1 MDGQVQ
7 TMKRE
12 KQRDGPK
19 NIGNITRLDFPE
31 KKKKMIKVLLI
42 NILK

>member
-1 MDGQVQ
+1 MQ
-7 TMKRE
+7 TMKRG

-19 NIGNITRLDFPE
+19 NIGNITHLDFPE
-31 KKKKMIKVLLI
+31 KKKKKMIKVLLI

>member
-1 MDGQVQ
+1 MQ

-31 KKKKMIKVLLI
+31 RKKNDKSFVD
-42 NILK
+42 

>member
-1 MDGQVQ
+1 
-7 TMKRE
+7 MKRE

-31 KKKKMIKVLLI
+31 KKKMIKVLLI